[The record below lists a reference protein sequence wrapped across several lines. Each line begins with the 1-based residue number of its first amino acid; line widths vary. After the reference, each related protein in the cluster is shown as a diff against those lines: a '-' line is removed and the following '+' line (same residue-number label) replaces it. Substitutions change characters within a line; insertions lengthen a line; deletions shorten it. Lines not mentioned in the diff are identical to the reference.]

1 MRAIELEEPKKFRL
15 IEIPE
20 PDAPGAGEVLVRTHR
35 MGICGTDISGFLG
48 KMPFFAKQREQRTK
62 DIE

>member
-1 MRAIELEEPKKFRL
+1 MRAIELEEPKKIRL

-35 MGICGTDISGFLG
+35 RDELG
-48 KMPFFAKQREQRTK
+48 SAHDGHHPIG
-62 DIE
+62 DD